1 VEERL
6 KVCVKPNAPVSE
18 VVGYEDDCLVVK
30 VAAPPQGGKANRELV
45 KLLKKYFKAKKVEIV
60 KGHTSRVKIVVVEK

>member
-1 VEERL
+1 MV
-6 KVCVKPNAPVSE
+6 KVCVKPNSPKSE
-18 VVGYEDDCLVVK
+18 VVGEEDGCLVVR

-60 KGHTSRVKIVVVEK
+60 KGHTSRVKVVKVET